1 MPVFEYKGFDSVGK
15 QVRGIIDAD
24 DPQTARTKLRQ
35 KGVHPTELTESS
47 SATPIDRSEPLTIAP
62 EIPFSR
68 IFRRTKPGDVATITR
83 QLATLLSA
91 GLPLT
96 EALSGLIEQLQD
108 RSLKRVI
115 IDVRE
120 MVRGGSTLSA
130 ALAEHPEVFSP
141 LYTNMV
147 RAGEGAGAL
156 EIVLER
162 LADHT
167 ERQLNLQNKVKA
179 SLYYPCAV
187 AVIGGGVLLFLFAV
201 VIPKVTRIFEE
212 VQQSLP
218 PPTIILI
225 GISNFLKNF
234 WWLLGLAILGLVLAV
249 KAWLRTEF
257 GRLTYDRI
265 RLKMPL
271 FGDLSQKTAVAR
283 FARTLGTLLSGGIP
297 LLGSLDIVKNIVG
310 NKVLSKA
317 IESTAERIRQGES
330 MADPLGRSGVFP
342 PIVVRMIAA
351 GEKSGKLEDMLF
363 RVATTYDSEVETK
376 VTALTALLEPLMI
389 LAMGVVV
396 GFIVLA
402 ILLPI
407 FEMSRVIR

>member
-1 MPVFEYKGFDSVGK
+1 MPVFEYKGFDSAGK
-15 QVRGIIDAD
+15 QVGGIIDAD

-35 KGVHPTELTESS
+35 KGVHPTELIESS
-47 SATPIDRSEPLTIAP
+47 GASPTSQPLAIAP

-68 IFRRTKPGDVATITR
+68 IFRRTKPGDIATITR

-130 ALAEHPEVFSP
+130 ALSEHPKVFST

-167 ERQLNLQNKVKA
+167 GKQLILRNKVRA

-187 AVIGGGVLLFLFAV
+187 ALIGGGVLLFLFAV

-234 WWLLGLAILGLVLAV
+234 WWLLGLAILGLVLVV

-317 IESTAERIRQGES
+317 IESTAEHIRQGES
-330 MADPLGRSGVFP
+330 MAEPLGRSGVFP

>member
-1 MPVFEYKGFDSVGK
+1 MPTFEYKGFDNTGR
-15 QVRGIIDAD
+15 QLRGIIDAD

-35 KGVHPTELTESS
+35 RSIHPTELIESS
-47 SATPIDRSEPLTIAP
+47 GGISASEPLAIAP
-62 EIPFSR
+62 EIQLSR
-68 IFRRTKPGDVATITR
+68 ILRRTKPGDIATLTR
-83 QLATLLSA
+83 QLATLLAA

-108 RSLKRVI
+108 RSLKKTI

-120 MVRGGSTLSA
+120 MVRSGSALSA
-130 ALAEHPEVFSP
+130 ALSEHPKVFSF

-147 RAGEGAGAL
+147 RAGENAGAL

-162 LADHT
+162 LADYT
-167 ERQLNLQNKVKA
+167 EKQMNLRNKVRA
-179 SLYYPCAV
+179 GLYYPSAV
-187 AVIGGGVLLFLFAV
+187 ALAAGGVLLFLFV
-201 VIPKVTRIFEE
+201 SVIPKVTRIFEE
-212 VQQSLP
+212 VEQSLP
-218 PPTIILI
+218 PPTIVLI
-225 GISNFLKNF
+225 AISNFLKNF
-234 WWLLGLAILGLVLAV
+234 WWLLGVAILGLVLV
-249 KAWLRTEF
+249 IRAWLRTEP
-257 GRLTYDRI
+257 GRLVYDRI
-265 RLKMPL
+265 KLKMPL

-283 FARTLGTLLSGGIP
+283 FARTLATLLTGGIP
-297 LLGSLDIVKNIVG
+297 LLDSLDIVKNIVG

-317 IESTAERIRQGES
+317 IDSTAGRIRQGES
-330 MADPLGRSGVFP
+330 IADPLGRSGVFP

-363 RVATTYDSEVETK
+363 RVATAYDQEVETR
-376 VTALTALLEPLMI
+376 VTALTAFLEPLMI
-389 LAMGVVV
+389 LAMGLVV